1 MSVQRLR
8 LKSFVKKRQSHHFA
22 RLQLGLVNEESRH
35 CHDFLELF
43 WVEQGHGM
51 HRVGTERRTIRPGTL
66 IFVRPEEVH
75 TVGALRAGERF
86 VFCNL
91 AFGAGFWS
99 KFRQRH
105 RAAVAEWFRPG
116 PPAVRQ
122 RQVGA
127 SALDFLRR
135 AGLELIV
142 APRLPFFL
150 ERFFLNLAFELRGL
164 EETALRLPEWL
175 RTAAER
181 VEQEKLFRRAAAGH
195 LLAHVSQ
202 RSAAHV
208 AREVRR
214 HLGKTPTDWVN
225 EMRMRHAAQLLS
237 GTRREILD
245 ICADCGFENVG
256 HFYALFRKQFG
267 MPPFA
272 YRLRSDLIV
281 RPAH

>member
-1 MSVQRLR
+1 
-8 LKSFVKKRQSHHFA
+8 
-22 RLQLGLVNEESRH
+22 
-35 CHDFLELF
+35 
-43 WVEQGHGM
+43 
-51 HRVGTERRTIRPGTL
+51 L
-66 IFVRPEEVH
+66 IFVRPEEIH

-91 AFGAGFWS
+91 AFGADFWA
-99 KFRQRH
+99 RLRRRH
-105 RAAVAEWFRPG
+105 HAAMAEWFRPG
-116 PPAVRQ
+116 APALRQ
-122 RQVGA
+122 RQVG
-127 SALDFLRR
+127 SNVLDFLRR
-135 AGLELIV
+135 AGLELVV
-142 APRLPFFL
+142 AARSEFFL

-164 EETALRLPEWL
+164 EETAARVPEWL
-175 RTAAER
+175 RAAAER
-181 VEQEKLFRRAAAGH
+181 VEQEKLSRQGGGGQW
-195 LLAHVSQ
+195 LGQVSR

-256 HFYALFRKQFG
+256 HFYALFRTQFG

-272 YRLRSDLIV
+272 YRRRSDLIV
-281 RPAH
+281 RPQK